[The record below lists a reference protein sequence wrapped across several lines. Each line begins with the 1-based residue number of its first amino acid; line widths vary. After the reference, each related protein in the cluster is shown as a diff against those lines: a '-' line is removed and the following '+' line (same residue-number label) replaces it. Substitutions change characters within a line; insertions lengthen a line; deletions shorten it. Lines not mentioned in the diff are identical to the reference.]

1 MINSEIFNE
10 IGEDLNKKDFDN
22 ALKKLYQLLDIYPD
36 NIKVISE
43 ISNIYI
49 LLNKFDKA
57 IKFCLNYVHKNI
69 FSEVILNNIALSYK
83 KNNNYRRSLLYYK
96 KSLKLN
102 KDQYLILYN
111 LGNLYSEI
119 SYFEKAKKCY
129 LLCIKNN
136 PIFIPPYVNISI
148 IFSKQ
153 NNYKLS
159 LKYLKYGLKLDN
171 NNVNIL
177 ENLAKVF
184 LSLKD
189 YKSAE
194 IFFLRAVKQSPEL
207 YSKLNSVLLGYC
219 YEGENEKYKNLSE
232 IYVEK
237 ISNKRKIFRFN
248 NNKLKKNNKI
258 AFISPDIR
266 NHPIGYFLKD
276 LIPELSKHLDI
287 NIYSTSPYEDEITKF
302 VQEKVDWKVC
312 HQKNNEELAD
322 LIFKDNNNILFDMSG
337 FAPMNRLG
345 VFKLKPCKIQASW
358 AGWLASTGLKE
369 MDYIIGD
376 CFATPKKDFKN
387 FIEKVYMLPNAW
399 CAYSKSTIHQNPLN
413 KSNNEEIIFGCFQR
427 PEKLNFNVLNAWRE
441 ILKSTPNSYLKFNNK
456 CYSNFDEKKIKRFFM
471 KLGIEANRIIF
482 HRCKS
487 RKDYLDSFCDIDI
500 YLDTFPYNGGTTSFE
515 AAHFGLPIL
524 TMKNDSI
531 MFRCGESIN
540 YNLGHNDW
548 VASDVKDYIDIGIKY
563 SKDKDLQT
571 FKNEASRNINREKL
585 FNMDIFSSNFVK
597 MIDKISS

>member
-194 IFFLRAVKQSPEL
+194 IFFFKSCKTITRAL
-207 YSKLNSVLLGYC
+207 
-219 YEGENEKYKNLSE
+219 
-232 IYVEK
+232 
-237 ISNKRKIFRFN
+237 
-248 NNKLKKNNKI
+248 
-258 AFISPDIR
+258 
-266 NHPIGYFLKD
+266 
-276 LIPELSKHLDI
+276 
-287 NIYSTSPYEDEITKF
+287 
-302 VQEKVDWKVC
+302 
-312 HQKNNEELAD
+312 
-322 LIFKDNNNILFDMSG
+322 
-337 FAPMNRLG
+337 
-345 VFKLKPCKIQASW
+345 
-358 AGWLASTGLKE
+358 
-369 MDYIIGD
+369 
-376 CFATPKKDFKN
+376 
-387 FIEKVYMLPNAW
+387 
-399 CAYSKSTIHQNPLN
+399 
-413 KSNNEEIIFGCFQR
+413 
-427 PEKLNFNVLNAWRE
+427 
-441 ILKSTPNSYLKFNNK
+441 
-456 CYSNFDEKKIKRFFM
+456 
-471 KLGIEANRIIF
+471 
-482 HRCKS
+482 
-487 RKDYLDSFCDIDI
+487 
-500 YLDTFPYNGGTTSFE
+500 
-515 AAHFGLPIL
+515 
-524 TMKNDSI
+524 
-531 MFRCGESIN
+531 
-540 YNLGHNDW
+540 
-548 VASDVKDYIDIGIKY
+548 
-563 SKDKDLQT
+563 
-571 FKNEASRNINREKL
+571 
-585 FNMDIFSSNFVK
+585 
-597 MIDKISS
+597 

>member
-10 IGEDLNKKDFDN
+10 IGEDLNRRDFEN
-22 ALKKLYQLLDIYPD
+22 ALKKLYQLLDLYPN

-49 LLNKFDKA
+49 LLKKFDKA
-57 IKFCLNYVHKNI
+57 IKFCLNYVHKNVL
-69 FSEVILNNIALSYK
+69 SEVVLNNIALSYK
-83 KNNNYRRSLLYYK
+83 KKNNYKQSLLYYK

-102 KDQYLILYN
+102 KRQYLILYN

-136 PIFIPPYVNISI
+136 PHFIPSYINIAI

-159 LKYLKYGLKLDN
+159 LKYLKSALKLDI
-171 NNVNIL
+171 NNVSIL
-177 ENLAKVF
+177 ENLAKVC

-194 IFFLRAVKQSPEL
+194 NFFLRAIKVSPEL
-207 YSKLNSVLLGYC
+207 YSKLSSVLLGYC
-219 YEGENEKYKNLSE
+219 YEGENENYKNLSK
-232 IYVEK
+232 IFVEK
-237 ISNKRKIFRFN
+237 ISNKRKMFRFK
-248 NNKLKKNNKI
+248 NNKLKKNNKV

-266 NHPIGYFLKD
+266 NHPIGCFLKD

-287 NIYSTSPYEDEITKF
+287 NIYSTSSYEDEITKF
-302 VQEKVDWKVC
+302 VKEKVDWKVC

-322 LIFKDNNNILFDMSG
+322 LIFKDNNNILFDLSG

-369 MDYIIGD
+369 IDFIIGD
-376 CFATPKKDFKN
+376 CFATPKKDSNN
-387 FIEKVYMLPNAW
+387 FIEKIYMLPNTW
-399 CAYSKSTIHQNPLN
+399 CAYSKSTIQQKLKKKNYN
-413 KSNNEEIIFGCFQR
+413 DEIFFGCFQR

-441 ILKSTPNSYLKFNNK
+441 ILKSIPNSYLMFNNK
-456 CYSNFDEKKIKRFFM
+456 YYSNFEEKKIKSFFM
-471 KLGIEANRIIF
+471 KVCIDSNRIVF
-482 HRCKS
+482 NRCKS
-487 RKDYLDSFCDIDI
+487 RIDYLNSFCDIDI
-500 YLDTFPYNGGTTSFE
+500 YLDTFPYNGGATSFE
-515 AAHFGLPIL
+515 AAYFGLPIL
-524 TMKNDSI
+524 TMKNESI

-540 YNLGHNDW
+540 YNLGHDDW
-548 VASDVKDYIDIGIKY
+548 VASDIQDYIDIGIKY
-563 SKDKDLQT
+563 SKDKNLQT
-571 FKNEASRNINREKL
+571 FKNEALRNVNREKL

-597 MIDKISS
+597 MIDKISI